1 MGVQATS
8 TDKEMPGNK
17 RGNSVMAPPLW
28 MLVPLVVLA
37 IGTGLKFWRLTSL
50 IRKQLLD
57 VPSQTERFRQRLDRI
72 WSKNQ
77 QTV

>member
-1 MGVQATS
+1 M
-8 TDKEMPGNK
+8 
-17 RGNSVMAPPLW
+17 MAPPLW